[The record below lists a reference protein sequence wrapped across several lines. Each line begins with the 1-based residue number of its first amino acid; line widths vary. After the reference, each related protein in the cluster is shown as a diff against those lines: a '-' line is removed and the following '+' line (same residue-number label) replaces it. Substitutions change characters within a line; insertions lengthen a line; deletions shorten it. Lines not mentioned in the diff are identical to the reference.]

1 MSAEALRRGGV
12 AVLVAVWATGCLT
25 LEPAVG
31 PEEGR
36 VAVCGGMS
44 APPGWPGEAEGEE
57 LLGPFLECGGPGD
70 FVEMQGGVDMPRVVG
85 RLDEWRAV
93 RLGALGPVREDAA
106 GVLNGKRA
114 AFLRRASERYG
125 AAAEVLAL
133 YVLHTATDE
142 DVKEVLRR
150 LAREKVLGATV
161 GHMPAVGEELERRGM
176 RLGEDREGE
185 ERAGDVGRG
194 LGGGGGAG
202 EVGGGRGRGG
212 GEVGGSRQTGDGAR

>member
-93 RLGALGPVREDAA
+93 RLGALGPGREDAA
-106 GVLNGKRA
+106 GGLNGKRA
-114 AFLRRASERYG
+114 A
-125 AAAEVLAL
+125 
-133 YVLHTATDE
+133 
-142 DVKEVLRR
+142 VLRR
-150 LAREKVLGATV
+150 GA
-161 GHMPAVGEELERRGM
+161 
-176 RLGEDREGE
+176 
-185 ERAGDVGRG
+185 
-194 LGGGGGAG
+194 GGGGGEG
-202 EVGGGRGRGG
+202 GGVGGGEAGSAGAGEGGRGG
-212 GEVGGSRQTGDGAR
+212 SAQRQESGVSAAGQ